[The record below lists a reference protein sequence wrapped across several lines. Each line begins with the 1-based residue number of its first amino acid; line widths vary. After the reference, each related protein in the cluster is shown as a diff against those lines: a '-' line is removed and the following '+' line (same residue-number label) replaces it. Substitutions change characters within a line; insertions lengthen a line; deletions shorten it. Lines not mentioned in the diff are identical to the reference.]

1 MAAGNA
7 RHPYRISDFK
17 GIAGA
22 SFRMVLDVG
31 DWDESRFI
39 NTPGQSCD
47 ACSPH
52 YRDLAL
58 FWAAGD
64 YAPLLHSRGDREGGA
79 LGHRAQACRLRQ

>member
-1 MAAGNA
+1 
-7 RHPYRISDFK
+7 
-17 GIAGA
+17 
-22 SFRMVLDVG
+22 MVLDVG
-31 DWDESRFI
+31 DWNESRFI

-64 YAPLLHSRGDREGGA
+64 YPPLLHSREAIEKAARSVIA
-79 LGHRAQACRLRQ
+79 LKPAG